1 MLSFSKTS
9 PCAGFPRSLAPS
21 CTYLHILCV
30 ANNVWTLGR
39 QVPAEAVH
47 ALTALTLVPQT
58 TPGRYFHLPDTQ
70 TLRGIMAHYYDVYP
84 PVPNT
89 NTPVLTDPYFDA
101 FGNGVLALGPLF
113 WFVVFLCTVSFHLFL
128 QRSRYVLFMLTFPWY
143 IVVHVLINADTGGV
157 LAVEQNII
165 CCQFLSWP

>member
-70 TLRGIMAHYYDVYP
+70 TLRGIMAQYYDVYP

-89 NTPVLTDPYFDA
+89 TITPVLTDPYFDA
-101 FGNGVLALGPLF
+101 FGNGVLALGPLCF
-113 WFVVFLCTVSFHLFL
+113 VSFFFCALFRSHLFL
-128 QRSRYVLFMLTFPWY
+128 QRSCMV
-143 IVVHVLINADTGGV
+143 
-157 LAVEQNII
+157 
-165 CCQFLSWP
+165 FLC